1 MEKVEIFLLPSSQ
14 HSVETLEV
22 FTSNILKDADKVP
35 GFDDSPN
42 GPYKTCKIKIWYID
56 LESGVAETFNTDV
69 SFTNVLKSLRKGKVN
84 PIFSPISCAFK
95 KILTTLNHPGKT
107 VVNIHVWKWQNER
120 DNRGLT
126 DSLSSLIQ
134 IYCAKITFYSEDF
147 QVYLIPPEVP
157 ASVVILPVDIYEGQ
171 SPAWRGQVAIFAQNT
186 QNYEFVKYLEMF
198 PWPDDTGLCSGMIK
212 KEEASF
218 YYGDKLELI
227 NQCDFRSIPANM
239 FSGKVYSLSSSCD
252 VRGRHAEDARDF
264 FSLAN
269 AESNKSFVFRLI
281 YSLDL
286 PLAWKD
292 NRQELRSIGRIRRY
306 LSFAS
311 YPLPENSN
319 RRLLLFLL
327 KNVEDSDDE
336 VEVKVEEMTEEK
348 SIFDQLPSIPMR
360 AVIELTQLKTSIGS
374 SHVPLMLNVLKTRS
388 KDFHVMNSHKEEE
401 YQGSLLRTSWPSS
414 DVLDKR
420 NKQLSQL
427 YTLSHQGDSRV
438 FSIST
443 AEAVRIFKDANSSVL
458 AKLRPRRRVRP
469 SVSDEIAASTKWI
482 DAYSG
487 KIKSLGICYNI
498 DKDSEL
504 KEAECWK
511 IHEKVAGRETESSC
525 NPLDSGYGCFI
536 LRRTQE
542 SQNVESV
549 SNLVYQKQVSSDA
562 DKKSLTR
569 QQSASSPLP
578 LRRSPRKRKHS
589 GETVAPGVQ
598 QNFPASE
605 SRQLTKAERNHQ
617 LREDFSR
624 VIYKCLKG
632 RGIGTK
638 DRLYQVCGTKL
649 YSLLKNYARLHKDA
663 DMSSHKLLEVC
674 EKHIEGVIEECRNEI
689 KIK

>member
-269 AESNKSFVFRLI
+269 AESNVGFVSFR
-281 YSLDL
+281 
-286 PLAWKD
+286 
-292 NRQELRSIGRIRRY
+292 
-306 LSFAS
+306 
-311 YPLPENSN
+311 
-319 RRLLLFLL
+319 
-327 KNVEDSDDE
+327 
-336 VEVKVEEMTEEK
+336 
-348 SIFDQLPSIPMR
+348 
-360 AVIELTQLKTSIGS
+360 
-374 SHVPLMLNVLKTRS
+374 
-388 KDFHVMNSHKEEE
+388 
-401 YQGSLLRTSWPSS
+401 
-414 DVLDKR
+414 
-420 NKQLSQL
+420 
-427 YTLSHQGDSRV
+427 
-438 FSIST
+438 
-443 AEAVRIFKDANSSVL
+443 
-458 AKLRPRRRVRP
+458 
-469 SVSDEIAASTKWI
+469 
-482 DAYSG
+482 
-487 KIKSLGICYNI
+487 
-498 DKDSEL
+498 
-504 KEAECWK
+504 
-511 IHEKVAGRETESSC
+511 
-525 NPLDSGYGCFI
+525 
-536 LRRTQE
+536 
-542 SQNVESV
+542 
-549 SNLVYQKQVSSDA
+549 
-562 DKKSLTR
+562 
-569 QQSASSPLP
+569 
-578 LRRSPRKRKHS
+578 
-589 GETVAPGVQ
+589 
-598 QNFPASE
+598 
-605 SRQLTKAERNHQ
+605 
-617 LREDFSR
+617 
-624 VIYKCLKG
+624 
-632 RGIGTK
+632 
-638 DRLYQVCGTKL
+638 
-649 YSLLKNYARLHKDA
+649 
-663 DMSSHKLLEVC
+663 
-674 EKHIEGVIEECRNEI
+674 
-689 KIK
+689 